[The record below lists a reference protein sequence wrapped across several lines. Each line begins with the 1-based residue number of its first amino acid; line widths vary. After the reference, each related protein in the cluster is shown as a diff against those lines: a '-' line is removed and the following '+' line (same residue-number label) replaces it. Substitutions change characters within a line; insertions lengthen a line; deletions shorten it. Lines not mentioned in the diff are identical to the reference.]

1 MSMARRNIIAGA
13 VLLAVSVGYGVL
25 TAGLPDRSLPDTP
38 GPAFLPT
45 LIAAALLVL
54 SSALLV
60 RGVVEARQA
69 SKEAPGY
76 GVPARGWI
84 ALAGFAVY
92 VGLLPSLGFVPAS
105 IPFFAGLMWLY
116 GERNKLLIGLTSI
129 LVPVVLFYLFTAG
142 FQILLPR
149 GPL

>member
-1 MSMARRNIIAGA
+1 MTMARRNIIAGA
-13 VLLAVSVGYGVL
+13 VLLAVSIGYGVL

-45 LIAAALLVL
+45 LIALGLVVLSAALLIHGVL
-54 SSALLV
+54 EER
-60 RGVVEARQA
+60 RGSGGAA
-69 SKEAPGY
+69 GY

-84 ALAGFAVY
+84 ALAGFVVY
-92 VGLLPSLGFVPAS
+92 VGLLPSLGFVLAS
-105 IPFFAGLMWLY
+105 LFFFAGLMWLY
-116 GERNKLLIGLTSI
+116 GERNKILIALTSV